1 MHHDDD
7 VRAVLERPSVAGLLV
22 SSVPQVDVVQDR
34 LQAELPSQA
43 HGLVGAGVV
52 HEHNLVDDIL
62 IQFSYCPRQRDFSV
76 VGGQHNTDAAT
87 INHSASVWNAGGSEP
102 AKGTDRNTVEPIR
115 PVGRRKAGS

>member
-52 HEHNLVDDIL
+52 HEHDLVDNIL
-62 IQFSYCPRQRDFSV
+62 VQFGYCPRQRDFSV
-76 VGGQHNTDAAT
+76 VGGQHNTYAAT
-87 INHSASVWNAGGSEP
+87 INHSARAWTTGGPER
-102 AKGTDRNTVEPIR
+102 AKGTD
-115 PVGRRKAGS
+115 